1 MLARILALA
10 VLATVVADLG
20 KASCDPVPTLG
31 DDPALFSPVPA
42 HDDDPCA
49 GFCVPDC
56 FCCSSLIVAREL
68 VLTAE
73 SGPSENT
80 LPVPPDS
87 VSIGASPIP
96 DHPPRLLS

>member
-20 KASCDPVPTLG
+20 DASCDPLPTPG

-42 HDDDPCA
+42 HDDPCA

-56 FCCSSLIVAREL
+56 FCRASLLVAREQ

-73 SGPSENT
+73 SGQSENT
-80 LPVPPDS
+80 SPAPPDR